1 MKERLVAGVTEALK
15 DYHGEILRQTKEI
28 ARTTRSSSAGDA
40 HPQVQL
46 HFSATG
52 VEAHVRYPVNL
63 QHAAEIDERV
73 SQALSNVVSTA
84 ANAPITGHPVPTG

>member
-1 MKERLVAGVTEALK
+1 VVTEALK

-28 ARTTRSSSAGDA
+28 ARTTRSSSTGDA
-40 HPQVQL
+40 QPQVQL

-52 VEAHVRYPVNL
+52 VEAHVRYPVHL

-84 ANAPITGHPVPTG
+84 AAAPLTGHPIPPG